1 MSRKFNDTYVG
12 SIDLEGDNIVD
23 MFVSE
28 PTNAPAQELTMEDV
42 WGKHEME
49 TEFIPKIPIVW
60 IHHGML
66 VATSHE
72 DGLPK
77 ICPIWK
83 DELKYKSVTVV
94 CNKDQEEEVS
104 YWLEYVHGGG
114 SISRRKELPENKVA
128 LRSDYQ
134 CW

>member
-1 MSRKFNDTYVG
+1 MEKFNKTYVG
-12 SIDLEGDNIVD
+12 TATADDGTKIDA
-23 MFVSE
+23 FVNE
-28 PTNAPAQELTMEDV
+28 PTYAPAQKLTKEDV

-49 TEFIPKIPIVW
+49 NEFVPKIPLIW
-60 IHHGML
+60 IHKGML
-66 VATSHE
+66 VATSHD
-72 DGLPK
+72 DGFPS

-83 DELKYKSVTVV
+83 DRLPYKSVTVV
-94 CNKDQEEEVS
+94 CNMEQEEEVS

-114 SISRRKELPENKVA
+114 SISRRKELPDGKLA